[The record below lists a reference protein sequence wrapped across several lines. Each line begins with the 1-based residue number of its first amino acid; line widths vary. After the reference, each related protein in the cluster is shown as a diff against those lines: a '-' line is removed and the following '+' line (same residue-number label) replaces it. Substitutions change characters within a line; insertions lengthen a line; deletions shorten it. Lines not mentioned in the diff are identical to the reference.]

1 MAAKSM
7 QLQRLRWTEDFAIAM
22 NVETAHW
29 NGVSP
34 HSAAFSGLIDVQ
46 MGIELQSGGFTRR

>member
-1 MAAKSM
+1 M

-22 NVETAHW
+22 NIETANW
-29 NGVSP
+29 NGVSK
-34 HSAAFSGLIDVQ
+34 HLAAFSGLIGVQ

>member
-34 HSAAFSGLIDVQ
+34 HSAAFSGLIGIQ
-46 MGIELQSGGFTRR
+46 MGIEL

>member
-1 MAAKSM
+1 M
-7 QLQRLRWTEDFAIAM
+7 QLQRLISAEGFVFEVY
-22 NVETAHW
+22 VETANW

-34 HSAAFSGLIDVQ
+34 HLAAFSGLIGVQ